1 MNEAFFQSLPEPAR
15 EDVLACAKEA
25 LSYQSDVAREL
36 EREALEALKAENV
49 VVTYPDPAPFVPLVR
64 PHVWESVTARLPEG
78 GCFRLQV
85 LLRG

>member
-1 MNEAFFQSLPEPAR
+1 MR

-36 EREALEALKAENV
+36 EGEALETMKAEDV
-49 VVTYPDPAPFVPLVR
+49 VISYPDTEPFVPRVR

-78 GCFRLQV
+78 ESLHERLEQA
-85 LLRG
+85 LRAAAKEVEH